1 MQFLSSL
8 EPRAVLSTPMSDSKT
23 YKAEPATER
32 RTGDEGTAPRK
43 AEGWEAYSSW
53 LNRIQKT
60 GGRHAAITR
69 NLYSWNNYKNWAD
82 KVRGNWEEK

>member
-1 MQFLSSL
+1 
-8 EPRAVLSTPMSDSKT
+8 MSDSKNHRAEAAKVRGAGADEASAGRG
-23 YKAEPATER
+23 KA
-32 RTGDEGTAPRK
+32 D
-43 AEGWEAYSSW
+43 GWEAYSNW

-82 KVRGNWEEK
+82 KVRNSWEDEK